1 MVLAKFPNFRETAN
15 VNNVKSVILSCYFN
29 FMVYVPNP
37 IKFGTDGW
45 RGVIAADFTFERVA
59 MLAPIAAQ
67 VLEDNYGETAANR
80 LIVVGYD
87 RRFMAEDF
95 ACLTAE
101 AIQTAGFDVL
111 LSECFAPT
119 PAFSWAAKAHGA
131 LGAIVMTASHNP
143 AIYLG
148 LKVKGAFGGSVPP
161 EITEQIE
168 AKLDQSLAQ
177 ADKPGKLEM
186 FDPWSSYCQG
196 LQQKVDISAIK
207 NAIASDK
214 LKVYVDVMH
223 GAAATGLERL
233 LGCPVEELNSDRD
246 PLFGGGAPEPLPKY
260 LPDFFRAIKEGA
272 KKYPDSLRVG
282 LVFDGDS
289 DRIAGADGAG
299 NFLSSQVLIP
309 ILIEHLAERKGFTGE
324 IVKTVSGSDL
334 IPRLAETYGR
344 SVYQTPI
351 GYKYIGDRMLQAEVM
366 IGGEESGGI
375 GYGTHIPERDALL
388 SALYVLEAVVE
399 SGEDLGA
406 IYARLQHKT
415 NFTAVYDRIDLPL
428 ANMEVRAKLL
438 ERLQHETPQEVA
450 GMPVVD
456 CLDVDGFKFRMS
468 DVTWLL
474 IRFSGTEPVLR
485 LYCQAPTMT
494 EVRQV
499 LEWARDWANS

>member
-1 MVLAKFPNFRETAN
+1 MAFTV
-15 VNNVKSVILSCYFN
+15 
-29 FMVYVPNP
+29 NP

-59 MLAPIAAQ
+59 MLAPIAAR
-67 VLEDNYGETAANR
+67 VLADNYGEIASNR
-80 LIVVGYD
+80 TVIVGYD

-95 ACLTAE
+95 ALVTAQALQE
-101 AIQTAGFDVL
+101 AGFDVL

-119 PAFSWAAKAHGA
+119 PAFSWAAKAHDA

-143 AIYLG
+143 AAYLG
-148 LKVKGAFGGSVPP
+148 FKVKSAFGGSVPP

-168 AKLDQSLAQ
+168 AQIGSDVPQ
-177 ADKPGKLEM
+177 AEQVGKIEK
-186 FDPWSSYCQG
+186 FNPWESYCQG
-196 LQQKVDISAIK
+196 LREKVDIPAIK
-207 NAIASDK
+207 QAIATGK
-214 LKVYVDVMH
+214 VKVYVDVMH

-233 LGCPVEELNSDRD
+233 LGCSVEEINSDRD

-260 LPDFFRAIKEGA
+260 LPDFFRAIQEGA
-272 KKYPDSLRVG
+272 KNHPDSIRVG

-289 DRIAGADGAG
+289 DRIAGADAEG

-309 ILIEHLAERKGFTGE
+309 ILIEHLAQRKGFTGE

-334 IPRLAETYGR
+334 IPRLAASYGR
-344 SVYQTPI
+344 SVYETAI
-351 GYKYIGDRMLQAEVM
+351 GYKYIADRMLNAEVM

-388 SALYVLEAVVE
+388 SALYILEAVVE
-399 SGEDLGA
+399 SGEDLGS
-406 IYARLQHKT
+406 IYARLQQKT
-415 NFTAVYDRIDLPL
+415 DFTAVYDRIDLPL
-428 ANMEVRAKLL
+428 ASMDVRSKLL
-438 ERLQHETPQEVA
+438 ERLKNDTPREVA
-450 GMPVVD
+450 GMRVID
-456 CLDVDGFKFRMS
+456 CLAVDGYKFRMN
-468 DVTWLL
+468 DLTWLL

-485 LYCQAPTMT
+485 LYCQAPTMP

>member
-1 MVLAKFPNFRETAN
+1 MAFT
-15 VNNVKSVILSCYFN
+15 I
-29 FMVYVPNP
+29 NP

-59 MLAPIAAQ
+59 MLAPLAAQ
-67 VLEDNYGETAANR
+67 VLANNYQDTAANR
-80 LIVVGYD
+80 TVIVGYD

-95 ACLTAE
+95 AQVTAE
-101 AIQTAGFDVL
+101 AVSEAGFDVL
-111 LSECFAPT
+111 LSECYAPT
-119 PAFSWAAKAHGA
+119 PAFSWAAKAHNA

-143 AIYLG
+143 AAYLG
-148 LKVKGAFGGSVPP
+148 LKVKSAFGGSVPP

-168 AKLDQSLAQ
+168 AKIGQSLPKAE
-177 ADKPGKLEM
+177 KPGKIEK
-186 FDPWSSYCQG
+186 FDPWVSYCQG
-196 LQQKVDISAIK
+196 LQQKVDIAAIK
-207 NAIASDK
+207 NAITSEK

-233 LGCPVEELNSDRD
+233 LGCPVNELNSDRD

-260 LPDFFRAIKEGA
+260 LPDFFQAIKAGS
-272 KKYPDSLRVG
+272 KQYPDSIRVG

-289 DRIAGADGAG
+289 DRIAGADAEG

-309 ILIEHLAERKGFTGE
+309 ILIEHLAERKGFKGE

-334 IPRLAETYGR
+334 IPRLAEFYGR
-344 SVYQTPI
+344 SVYETPI

-388 SALYVLEAVVE
+388 SALYILEAVVE

-406 IYARLQHKT
+406 IYRRLQQKT
-415 NFTAVYDRIDLPL
+415 NFTAHYDRIDLPL

-438 ERLQHETPQEVA
+438 ERLKNNTPQEVA
-450 GMPVVD
+450 GMKVID
-456 CLDVDGFKFRMS
+456 CLAVDGYKFRM
-468 DVTWLL
+468 DDTTWLL

-485 LYCQAPTMT
+485 LYCQAPNMP
-494 EVRQV
+494 EVRKI
-499 LEWARDWANS
+499 LEWARNWANS

>member
-1 MVLAKFPNFRETAN
+1 MAFT
-15 VNNVKSVILSCYFN
+15 I
-29 FMVYVPNP
+29 NP

-59 MLAPIAAQ
+59 MLAPIAAR
-67 VLEDNYGETAANR
+67 VLADNYGDTAANR
-80 LIVVGYD
+80 TIIVGYD

-95 ACLTAE
+95 AKLTAE
-101 AIQTAGFDVL
+101 VVQEAGFDVL
-111 LSECFAPT
+111 LSECYAPT
-119 PAFSWAAKAHGA
+119 PAFSWAAKAHNA

-143 AIYLG
+143 AAYLG
-148 LKVKGAFGGSVPP
+148 LKVKSAFGGSVPP

-168 AKLDQSLAQ
+168 AKIGQPVPK
-177 ADKPGKLEM
+177 ADKPGKLEK
-186 FDPWSSYCQG
+186 FDPWVSYCQG
-196 LQQKVDISAIK
+196 LQQKVDIAAIKSAIT
-207 NAIASDK
+207 SDK

-233 LGCPVEELNSDRD
+233 LGCPVNEINSDRD

-260 LPDFFRAIKEGA
+260 LPDFFKAIKEGA
-272 KKYPDSLRVG
+272 KQQPDSIRVG
-282 LVFDGDS
+282 IVFDGDS
-289 DRIAGADGAG
+289 DRIAGADAEG

-309 ILIEHLAERKGFTGE
+309 ILIEHLAERKGFKGE

-334 IPRLAETYGR
+334 IPRLAESYGR
-344 SVYQTPI
+344 SVYETPI

-406 IYARLQHKT
+406 IYKRLQQKT
-415 NFTAVYDRIDLPL
+415 NFTAHYDRIDLPL
-428 ANMEVRAKLL
+428 ASMDVRAKLL
-438 ERLQHETPQEVA
+438 DRLKNETPTEVA
-450 GMPVVD
+450 GMEVIN
-456 CLDVDGFKFRMS
+456 CLDVDGYKFRMS
-468 DVTWLL
+468 DMTWLL

-485 LYCQAPTMT
+485 LYCQAPTMP
-494 EVRQV
+494 EVKKV

>member
-1 MVLAKFPNFRETAN
+1 MAFTV
-15 VNNVKSVILSCYFN
+15 
-29 FMVYVPNP
+29 NP

-59 MLAPIAAQ
+59 MLAPIAAR
-67 VLEDNYGETAANR
+67 VLADNYGDTATNR
-80 LIVVGYD
+80 TVIVGYD

-95 ACLTAE
+95 AKVAAE
-101 AIQTAGFDVL
+101 AVREAGFDVL
-111 LSECFAPT
+111 LSESYAPT
-119 PAFSWAAKAHGA
+119 PAFSWAAKAHNA

-143 AIYLG
+143 AAYLG
-148 LKVKGAFGGSVPP
+148 LKVKSAFGGSVPP

-168 AKLDQSLAQ
+168 AKIGQSLPKAEKQ
-177 ADKPGKLEM
+177 GKLDK
-186 FDPWSSYCQG
+186 FNPWDSYCQG
-196 LQQKVDISAIK
+196 LRQKVDIAKIK
-207 NAIASDK
+207 EAIALGK
-214 LKVYVDVMH
+214 VKVYVDVMH

-233 LGCPVEELNSDRD
+233 LGCPVEEINSSRD

-272 KKYPDSLRVG
+272 KQYPDSIRVG

-289 DRIAGADGAG
+289 DRIAGADAEG

-334 IPRLAETYGR
+334 IPRLAEAYGR

-399 SGEDLGA
+399 SGEDLGT
-406 IYARLQHKT
+406 IYRRLQQKT
-415 NFTAVYDRIDLPL
+415 GFTAHYDRIDLPL
-428 ANMEVRAKLL
+428 ASMDVRSKLL
-438 ERLQHETPQEVA
+438 ERLKNDTPTEVA
-450 GMPVVD
+450 GMKVVD
-456 CLDVDGFKFRMS
+456 CLDVDGYKFRM
-468 DVTWLL
+468 DDTTWLL

-485 LYCQAPTMT
+485 LYCQAPTMP
-494 EVRQV
+494 EVRKI
-499 LEWARDWANS
+499 LEWARDWANT

>member
-1 MVLAKFPNFRETAN
+1 MAFT
-15 VNNVKSVILSCYFN
+15 I
-29 FMVYVPNP
+29 NP

-59 MLAPIAAQ
+59 MLAPIAAR
-67 VLEDNYGETAANR
+67 VLADNYGDTAANR
-80 LIVVGYD
+80 TIIVGYD

-95 ACLTAE
+95 AKLTAE
-101 AIQTAGFDVL
+101 AVQEAGFDVL
-111 LSECFAPT
+111 LSECYAPT
-119 PAFSWAAKAHGA
+119 PAFSWAAKAHNA

-143 AIYLG
+143 AAYLG
-148 LKVKGAFGGSVPP
+148 LKVKSAFGGSVPP

-168 AKLDQSLAQ
+168 AKIGQPVPK
-177 ADKPGKLEM
+177 ADKPGKLEK
-186 FDPWSSYCQG
+186 FDPWASYCQG
-196 LQQKVDISAIK
+196 LQQKVDIAAIKSAIT
-207 NAIASDK
+207 SDK

-233 LGCPVEELNSDRD
+233 LGCPVNELNSDRD
-246 PLFGGGAPEPLPKY
+246 PLFEGGAPEPLPKY
-260 LPDFFRAIKEGA
+260 LPDFFEAIKAGA
-272 KKYPDSLRVG
+272 KQNPDSIRVG

-289 DRIAGADGAG
+289 DRIAGADAEG

-309 ILIEHLAERKGFTGE
+309 ILIEHLAERKGFKGE

-334 IPRLAETYGR
+334 IPRLAESYGR
-344 SVYQTPI
+344 SVYETPI

-406 IYARLQHKT
+406 IYKRLQQKT
-415 NFTAVYDRIDLPL
+415 NFTAHYDRIDLPL
-428 ANMEVRAKLL
+428 GSMDVRAKLL
-438 ERLQHETPQEVA
+438 DRLKNETPTEVA
-450 GMPVVD
+450 GMEVIN
-456 CLDVDGFKFRMS
+456 CLDVDGYKFRMS
-468 DVTWLL
+468 DMTWLL

-485 LYCQAPTMT
+485 LYCQAPTMP
-494 EVRQV
+494 EVKKV

>member
-1 MVLAKFPNFRETAN
+1 MAFT
-15 VNNVKSVILSCYFN
+15 I
-29 FMVYVPNP
+29 NP

-59 MLAPIAAQ
+59 MLAPIAAR
-67 VLEDNYGETAANR
+67 VLADNYGDTAANR
-80 LIVVGYD
+80 TVIVGYD

-95 ACLTAE
+95 AKLTAE
-101 AIQTAGFDVL
+101 AVQEAGFDVL
-111 LSECFAPT
+111 LSECYAPT
-119 PAFSWAAKAHGA
+119 PAFSWAAKAHNA

-143 AIYLG
+143 AAYLG
-148 LKVKGAFGGSVPP
+148 LKVKSAFGGSVAP

-168 AKLDQSLAQ
+168 AKIGQSLPK
-177 ADKPGKLEM
+177 ADKPGKLEK
-186 FDPWSSYCQG
+186 FDPWASYCQG
-196 LQQKVDISAIK
+196 LQQKVDIAAIKSAIT
-207 NAIASDK
+207 SDK

-233 LGCPVEELNSDRD
+233 LGCPVNEINSDRD

-260 LPDFFRAIKEGA
+260 LPDFFEAIKKGA
-272 KKYPDSLRVG
+272 KQHPDSIRVG

-289 DRIAGADGAG
+289 DRIAGADAEG

-309 ILIEHLAERKGFTGE
+309 ILIEHLAERKGFKGE

-334 IPRLAETYGR
+334 IPRLAESYGR
-344 SVYQTPI
+344 SVYETPI

-406 IYARLQHKT
+406 IYQRLQQKT
-415 NFTAVYDRIDLPL
+415 NFTAHYDRIDLPL
-428 ANMEVRAKLL
+428 ASMDVRAKLL
-438 ERLQHETPQEVA
+438 DRLKNETPTEVA
-450 GMPVVD
+450 GMEVIN
-456 CLDVDGFKFRMS
+456 CLDVDGYKFRMS
-468 DVTWLL
+468 DMTWLL

-485 LYCQAPTMT
+485 LYCQAPTMP
-494 EVRQV
+494 EVKKV

>member
-1 MVLAKFPNFRETAN
+1 MAFTV
-15 VNNVKSVILSCYFN
+15 
-29 FMVYVPNP
+29 NP

-67 VLEDNYGETAANR
+67 VLADSYSDVASNHT
-80 LIVVGYD
+80 IIVGYD

-95 ACLTAE
+95 AKLTAE
-101 AIQTAGFDVL
+101 SLIEAGFDVL
-111 LSECFAPT
+111 LSQCYAPT
-119 PAFSWAAKAHGA
+119 PAFSWAAKAYNA

-143 AIYLG
+143 AAYLG
-148 LKVKGAFGGSVPP
+148 LKVKSAFGGSVPP
-161 EITEQIE
+161 EITEKIE
-168 AKLDQSLAQ
+168 AKIGQPVSKAKQ
-177 ADKPGKLEM
+177 PGKLEQ
-186 FDPWSSYCQG
+186 FDPWASYCEG
-196 LQQKVDISAIK
+196 LQKKVDIAAIK
-207 NAIASDK
+207 NAIASEK

-233 LGCPVEELNSDRD
+233 LGCPVEEINSDRD

-272 KKYPDSLRVG
+272 KKYPHSLRVG

-289 DRIAGADGAG
+289 DRIAGADAEG

-334 IPRLAETYGR
+334 IPRLAESYGR
-344 SVYQTPI
+344 SIYQTPI

-399 SGEDLGA
+399 SEEDLGT
-406 IYARLQHKT
+406 IYSRLQQKT
-415 NFTAVYDRIDLPL
+415 NFTAHYDRIDLPL
-428 ANMEVRAKLL
+428 PNMEVRAKLL
-438 ERLQHETPQEVA
+438 ERLANETPTEVA
-450 GMPVVD
+450 GMTIVD
-456 CLDVDGFKFRMS
+456 CLDVDGYKFRM
-468 DVTWLL
+468 DDNTWLL

-485 LYCQAPTMT
+485 LYCQATTMP
-494 EVRQV
+494 EVRKI

>member
-1 MVLAKFPNFRETAN
+1 MAFTV
-15 VNNVKSVILSCYFN
+15 
-29 FMVYVPNP
+29 NP

-59 MLAPIAAQ
+59 MLAPIAAS
-67 VLEDNYGETAANR
+67 VLADNYGDIANNR
-80 LIVVGYD
+80 TVIVGYD

-95 ACLTAE
+95 AKLAATAVQE
-101 AIQTAGFDVL
+101 AGFDVL

-119 PAFSWAAKAHGA
+119 PAFSWAAKAHNA

-143 AIYLG
+143 AAYLG
-148 LKVKGAFGGSVPP
+148 LKVKSAFGGSVPP

-168 AKLDQSLAQ
+168 AKLGQSLP
-177 ADKPGKLEM
+177 KTESGKLET
-186 FDPWSSYCQG
+186 FNPWDSYCQG
-196 LQQKVDISAIK
+196 LQQKVDIAAIR
-207 NAIASDK
+207 NAITTEK

-233 LGCPVEELNSDRD
+233 LGCPVEEINSDRD

-260 LPDFFRAIKEGA
+260 LPDFFEAIKAGA
-272 KKYPDSLRVG
+272 KEYPDSLRVG

-289 DRIAGADGAG
+289 DRIAGADAEG

-334 IPRLAETYGR
+334 IPRLAESYGR

-399 SGEDLGA
+399 SKEELGT
-406 IYARLQHKT
+406 IYKRLQQKT
-415 NFTAVYDRIDLPL
+415 NFTAHYDRIDLPL
-428 ANMEVRAKLL
+428 ANMDVRAKLL
-438 ERLQHETPQEVA
+438 ERLKNETPQTVA

-456 CLDVDGFKFRMS
+456 CLDVDGYKFRM
-468 DVTWLL
+468 DDNTWLL

-485 LYCQAPTMT
+485 LYCQAATMP
-494 EVRQV
+494 EVQKI
-499 LEWARDWANS
+499 LEWARNWANS

>member
-1 MVLAKFPNFRETAN
+1 MAFT
-15 VNNVKSVILSCYFN
+15 I
-29 FMVYVPNP
+29 NP

-67 VLEDNYGETAANR
+67 VLADNYGDTAANR
-80 LIVVGYD
+80 TVIVGYD

-95 ACLTAE
+95 AKLTAE
-101 AIQTAGFDVL
+101 AVQEAGFDVM
-111 LSECFAPT
+111 LSESFAPT
-119 PAFSWAAKAHGA
+119 PAFSWAAKAHNA

-143 AIYLG
+143 AAYLG
-148 LKVKGAFGGSVPP
+148 LKVKSAFGGSVPP

-168 AKLDQSLAQ
+168 AKIGQPLPKADQ
-177 ADKPGKLEM
+177 PGKLET
-186 FDPWSSYCQG
+186 FNPWTSYCQG
-196 LQQKVDISAIK
+196 LQQKVDIAAIR
-207 NAIASDK
+207 NAIASEK

-223 GAAATGLERL
+223 GAAASGLERL
-233 LGCPVEELNSDRD
+233 LGCPVEEINSDRD

-260 LPDFFRAIKEGA
+260 LPDFFQAIKAGA
-272 KKYPDSLRVG
+272 KDYPNSLRVG
-282 LVFDGDS
+282 IVFDGDS
-289 DRIAGADGAG
+289 DRIAGSDAAG

-309 ILIEHLAERKGFTGE
+309 VLIEHLAERKGFPGE

-334 IPRLAETYGR
+334 IPRLAQSYGR
-344 SVYQTPI
+344 SVYETPI

-399 SGEDLGA
+399 SGEELGT
-406 IYARLQHKT
+406 IYRRLQQKT
-415 NFTAVYDRIDLPL
+415 DFTAHYDRIDLPL
-428 ANMEVRAKLL
+428 ANMDVRAKLL
-438 ERLQHETPQEVA
+438 ERLKNDTPQKVA

-456 CLDVDGFKFRMS
+456 CLDVDGYKFRM
-468 DVTWLL
+468 DDNTWLL

-485 LYCQAPTMT
+485 LYCQASTMP
-494 EVRQV
+494 EVRKV